1 MTKVITL
8 ATTKGGTGKTTLAVS
23 LASYWNGRG
32 VKVAAL
38 DADPNQNLKNWLV
51 KGKLQD
57 IPFKAEAD
65 ENYLIDSID
74 ELAQESDVVV
84 VDMAGVG
91 NQALVYAIGISSLVI
106 IPARTSEDDVLEALK
121 TRQIIKNAQKLT
133 RKDIGY
139 QVVLTQVKPGTLV
152 VEHTKKQFGA
162 FNVPLFN
169 SEIVNRTVFQ
179 QCRFEGISPFQ
190 SNDEKAIAEL
200 TEFAQEVEV
209 VIGLN

>member
-8 ATTKGGTGKTTLAVS
+8 ATTKGGTGKTTLAIS
-23 LASYWNGRG
+23 LASYWNERG

-38 DADPNQNLKNWLV
+38 DADPNQNLKSWLT
-51 KGKLQD
+51 KGQLQD

-65 ENYLIDSID
+65 ENYLIDAID
-74 ELAQESDVVV
+74 ELAQEADVVV

-121 TRQIIKNAQKLT
+121 TRQIISNAQKLT
-133 RKDIGY
+133 RKDIDY

-152 VEHTKKQFGA
+152 TEHTKKQFGA
-162 FNVPLFN
+162 FNVPLFH
-169 SEIVNRTVFQ
+169 SQIVNRTVFQ
-179 QCRFEGISPFQ
+179 QCRFDGTSLFQ
-190 SNDEKAIAEL
+190 SSDEKAIAEL
-200 TEFAQEVEV
+200 TTFAQEVEV
-209 VIGLN
+209 LIGM